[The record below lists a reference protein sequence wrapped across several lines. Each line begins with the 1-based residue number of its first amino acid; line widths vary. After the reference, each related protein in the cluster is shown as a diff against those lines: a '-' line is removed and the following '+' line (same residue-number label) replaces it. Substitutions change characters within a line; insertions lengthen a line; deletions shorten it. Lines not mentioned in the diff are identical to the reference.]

1 MSRLLE
7 TYKLVITPITPI
19 HIGSGEEINPGEYF
33 LFPKDRTIY
42 AVDIGYMASKLLKGR
57 DTILKWLENDPV
69 KWVVT
74 AADNATFAGL
84 VKKYSRFQCDVT
96 EQDER
101 EIRNRWGEGV
111 SRLGI
116 LTLQRP
122 FRDPIIPG
130 SSIKGAIRTALLYD
144 MVKKPLDC
152 APFGG
157 REVAGRERRQ
167 MGREVAGWERRQMGG
182 KSGNISDD
190 PLRHLSIGD
199 AVAPGLK
206 TIIYKADFYGMRNQ
220 AGDQAELQAY
230 YECFPETLDGADEYC
245 LETTLTIASGHKA
258 YDKNASRITKS
269 RIVKSCR
276 RFSAEVIKAELD
288 YWEREKDREMVVLY
302 QNLQVRLDKDQ
313 NISLIRLGWGS
324 GMNAVG
330 LNLAKLESNQRSG
343 TADTRFRR
351 NPATRRLLDSL
362 PPGWAEIKLEAL

>member
-74 AADNATFAGL
+74 AANNAMFAGL
-84 VKKYSRFQCDVT
+84 VKKYSRFQCDAQRVKG
-96 EQDER
+96 
-101 EIRNRWGEGV
+101 EIGSRWGEGV

-157 REVAGRERRQ
+157 REVAG
-167 MGREVAGWERRQMGG
+167 WERRQMGG
-182 KSGNISDD
+182 RSENISDD

-206 TIIYKADFYGMRNQ
+206 TIIYKAGFHGMRNQ

-230 YECFPETLDGADEYC
+230 YECFPKTLDGADEYC

-258 YDKNASRITKS
+258 YDKNASQITKS
-269 RIVKSCR
+269 RIVESCR
-276 RFSAEVIKAELD
+276 LFSAEVIKAELD

-302 QNLQVRLDKDQ
+302 QKLQVRLDKDQ